1 MASMQTLSESQA
13 YTLFDTT
20 IGPCGIAWS
29 ERAVT
34 RLQLPGPNPRAT
46 EQRLR
51 AAGAHSPGVPP
62 PDIERIVANVQL
74 YLSGQKIDFSS
85 IALDLAGVSP
95 FHQTIYRAARAVPW
109 GHTATYGDL
118 AHQIGAPDGARAV
131 GQALGRNPV
140 PIIIPCHRIL
150 AKGDKLRGFSAY
162 GGIVTKER
170 LLVLENL
177 RLI

>member
-1 MASMQTLSESQA
+1 METLSESRA
-13 YTLFDTT
+13 HTLFDTP

-29 ERAVT
+29 EHAVT
-34 RLQLPGPNPRAT
+34 RLQLPEVDRRAT

-51 AAGAHSPGVPP
+51 ATGAHGSPGVPP
-62 PDIERIVANVQL
+62 PDIGRIIADVQL
-74 YLSGQKIDFSS
+74 YLTGQKIDFGSV
-85 IALDLAGVSP
+85 ALDLTSVSP
-95 FHQTIYRAARAVPW
+95 LYQTVYHAARAVAW
-109 GHTATYGDL
+109 GHTATYGEL
-118 AHQIGAPDGARAV
+118 AHKISAPESARAV
-131 GQALGRNPV
+131 GQALGRNPI

-170 LLVLENL
+170 LLVLEGL

>member
-1 MASMQTLSESQA
+1 MPPPSESPA
-13 YTLFDTT
+13 HHLFDTP
-20 IGPCGIAWS
+20 IGACGIAWS

-34 RLQLPGPNPRAT
+34 RLQLPEVDRCAT

-51 AAGAHSPGVPP
+51 LSGTHGSPGVPP
-62 PDIERIVANVQL
+62 PDIERIIANIQL
-74 YLSGQKIDFSS
+74 YLAGQKIDFSS
-85 IALDLAGVSP
+85 IALDLNGVSP

-118 AHQIGAPDGARAV
+118 AHQIGAPDAARAV
-131 GQALGRNPV
+131 GQALGRNPI

-170 LLVLENL
+170 LLVLEGL
-177 RLI
+177 RLL

>member
-1 MASMQTLSESQA
+1 MQALSESQA
-13 YTLFDTT
+13 HHLFDTA

-29 ERAVT
+29 ENAVT
-34 RLQLPGPNPRAT
+34 RLQLPEADPRAT

-51 AAGAHSPGVPP
+51 ATRAHGSPGVPP
-62 PDIERIVANVQL
+62 PGIERIIASVQS

-85 IALDLAGVSP
+85 VALDLTGISP
-95 FHQTIYRAARAVPW
+95 FHRAIYDAARAIPW

-118 AHQIGAPDGARAV
+118 AHQIGAPDAARAV
-131 GQALGRNPV
+131 GQALGRNPI

-170 LLVLENL
+170 LLVLEGL